1 MSLIPQSVG
10 LVDLATQERASRMV
24 NIPESIFRAYD
35 IRGIVGETLTE
46 DVVEQIGQA
55 VGSESQSRG
64 AGTIVVGRDG
74 RLSGPSLQSALMRG
88 LQSSGMEV
96 IDIGQAPTPMI
107 YFAAVHLKASS
118 CVAVTGSHNPPDYNG
133 LKIVAAGETLSADAI
148 QDIRNR
154 IVDGDLLT
162 GTGSLREM
170 DIQSDYI
177 QRVVSDIKIGRP
189 LKLVVDCGNGVAGGV
204 APQLLRELGC
214 EVAELYC
221 EVDGTFPNHHPDPSK
236 PENVAELREQVLHS
250 GADLGLAFDG
260 DGDRLG
266 VIDSAGN
273 LIFPDRQMMLYAQDL
288 LSRNPGGEVIYDV
301 KCTRNLP
308 DIISKAGGKPTMWKT
323 GHSFIKKKLKESG
336 ALLAGEMSGHIFFK
350 ERWYG
355 FDDALY
361 TAARLLEIVSATERS
376 TEEIF
381 GDLPDTVNTPEL
393 NIQFAEGEHYAF
405 MDQLKQQATFDGAEM
420 NSIDGVR
427 ADYPNGWGLVRPSN
441 TTPVLVLR
449 FEADSENDI
458 RHVQNAFRQE
468 LLKVQPDLE
477 LPF

>member
-1 MSLIPQSVG
+1 
-10 LVDLATQERASRMV
+10 
-24 NIPESIFRAYD
+24 
-35 IRGIVGETLTE
+35 
-46 DVVEQIGQA
+46 
-55 VGSESQSRG
+55 
-64 AGTIVVGRDG
+64 
-74 RLSGPSLQSALMRG
+74 
-88 LQSSGMEV
+88 MEV

-162 GTGSLREM
+162 GAGSLREM